1 MKYLLGIILIIF
13 GIYLFWR
20 CESGELPDIEDVKTE
35 IWEDV
40 ETEIWEKEK
49 GEK

>member
-1 MKYLLGIILIIF
+1 MQYLLGIILIIF

-20 CESGELPDIEDVKTE
+20 CESGELPDIEDV
-35 IWEDV
+35 

-49 GEK
+49 GE